1 MAGRGKITPAERRR
15 QDYLRRRGLRTAS
28 VYEDRLAASRRKE
41 LRRVLKLALDLG
53 DADRLPAF
61 LEESIDETSYLPA
74 WWTGLWTEA
83 GLPMARTTAQTL
95 RQAKAAAE
103 DDIWLAT
110 LRGYAQTRAA
120 NNIVIVSG
128 TWKDSLVR
136 ITRDN
141 LAADLGLGIEKLTKR
156 IYADYVQRLEKW
168 QVRRIAQTE
177 AMIGMADASAL
188 AAKTLDV
195 PFVKQWSISG
205 LGNTRESHEAMD
217 GVTVD
222 QDEPFVLPGGLLLYP
237 HDTSLGADASEII
250 NCACDCI
257 RRSKASAV
265 RTPSPVKPVVE
276 PAPAPVPVPKPA
288 PAPRPPKPKPAPVPA
303 PAPAV
308 ATTAEE
314 QRILSIM
321 AEMDQS
327 LPEATRRA
335 IAENDVALE
344 KALGVKKGK
353 PMTIEKADKQS
364 ANPKHVAQFIE
375 DPNGIYRDASGTR
388 LSINPL
394 YKAADKQYD
403 VNCVT
408 CANTYI
414 LRTRGFDITA
424 KGRVAGSG
432 SLNDKAAE
440 GFNAFNMWMTAD
452 KKRAVPTDMRTWMG
466 SKKYKTMTEKRY
478 KEFFEEAC
486 KEQGDYLT
494 VVGWGKVNGHATILH
509 RGKDGKLVYIEPQQY
524 KEKRG
529 MKIDPA
535 DLYKRATSKP
545 RIVDGVLR
553 INDLIFDT
561 HWADLFNAK

>member
-53 DADRLPAF
+53 DADDLPAL
-61 LEESIDETSYLPA
+61 LEEQISEASYLPA

-136 ITRDN
+136 IARNN

-156 IYADYVQRLEKW
+156 IYADYVQQLEKW

-177 AMIGMADASAL
+177 VMIGMADASAL

-222 QDEPFVLPGGLLLYP
+222 QDEPFVLPGGMLLYP

-276 PAPAPVPVPKPA
+276 PAPVPVPTPKPA

-303 PAPAV
+303 APAV
-308 ATTAEE
+308 AATTEE

-353 PMTIEKADKQS
+353 PMPIEKADKQS
-364 ANPKHVAQFIE
+364 ANP
-375 DPNGIYRDASGTR
+375 
-388 LSINPL
+388 L
-394 YKAADKQYD
+394 YSTADQYQT
-403 VNCVT
+403 NCAT
-408 CANTYI
+408 CSPAYI

-424 KGRVAGSG
+424 KGRMET
-432 SLNDKAAE
+432 AE
-440 GFNAFNMWMTAD
+440 NKLIAHGRSFDVWKNADGT
-452 KKRAVPTDMRTWMG
+452 KAVPTLVGDWL
-466 SKKYKTMTEKRY
+466 KKKGYTTMTAKRY
-478 KEFFEEAC
+478 KEFLEEAC
-486 KEQGDYLT
+486 KEKGDYILT
-494 VVGWGKVNGHATILH
+494 IKWKGKNSGAHATVLH
-509 RGKDGKLVYIEPQQY
+509 RGKDGKLVYIEPQHY
-524 KEKRG
+524 VETKGVTLDVVEELCNWVHSTRGFEK
-529 MKIDPA
+529 
-535 DLYKRATSKP
+535 
-545 RIVDGVLR
+545 GVLR
-553 INDLIFDT
+553 VDDKIFDT
-561 HWADLFNAK
+561 SWAPLFNAK

>member
-53 DADRLPAF
+53 DANRLPDF

-156 IYADYVQRLEKW
+156 IYADYVQQLERW

-276 PAPAPVPVPKPA
+276 PAPAPVAVPKPA

-308 ATTAEE
+308 AATAEE

-364 ANPKHVAQFIE
+364 ANPNLTKSRAYQI
-375 DPNGIYRDASGTR
+375 
-388 LSINPL
+388 
-394 YKAADKQYD
+394 
-403 VNCVT
+403 NCVT
-408 CANTYI
+408 CCDTFVM
-414 LRTRGFDITA
+414 RSRGFEVTA
-424 KGRVAGSG
+424 KGNTAKSLVAEV
-432 SLNDKAAE
+432 AE
-440 GFNAFNMWMTAD
+440 GDNTWKVWKNADGSAVKPVKLKDWM
-452 KKRAVPTDMRTWMG
+452 KKNNV
-466 SKKYKTMTEKRY
+466 KEMTSDLYAKFYDET
-478 KEFFEEAC
+478 C
-486 KEQGDYLT
+486 KDQGIYITL
-494 VVGWGKVNGHATILH
+494 VRWNNGGGHATIVM
-509 RGKDGKLVYIEPQQY
+509 KKADGALVRIEPQHY
-524 KEKRG
+524 VDFFG
-529 MKIDPA
+529 MERPMDSITKWCHKIPWD
-535 DLYKRATSKP
+535 DCSTLR
-545 RIVDGVLR
+545 VDDKILNPKYAGL
-553 INDLIFDT
+553 FDV
-561 HWADLFNAK
+561 K

>member
-1 MAGRGKITPAERRR
+1 MTGRGKITPAERRR

-74 WWTGLWTEA
+74 WWTSLWTEA

-168 QVRRIAQTE
+168 QIRRIAQTE

-205 LGNTRESHEAMD
+205 LGNTRESHEEMD

-222 QDEPFVLPGGLLLYP
+222 QDEPFVLPGGMLLYP

-276 PAPAPVPVPKPA
+276 PAPAPAPVPKPA
-288 PAPRPPKPKPAPVPA
+288 PAPKPPKPKPAPAPA

-308 ATTAEE
+308 AATAEE

-335 IAENDVALE
+335 IAENDIALE

-364 ANPKHVAQFIE
+364 ANP
-375 DPNGIYRDASGTR
+375 
-388 LSINPL
+388 L
-394 YKAADKQYD
+394 YSTADQYQT
-403 VNCVT
+403 NCAT
-408 CANTYI
+408 CSPAYI
-414 LRTRGFDITA
+414 LRTRGFDVTA
-424 KGRVAGSG
+424 KGRMET
-432 SLNDKAAE
+432 DKNKLIAH
-440 GFNAFNMWMTAD
+440 GRSFDVWKNADGTKATPTIVGDWLKKKGYTTMTA
-452 KKRAVPTDMRTWMG
+452 
-466 SKKYKTMTEKRY
+466 KRY
-478 KEFFEEAC
+478 KEFLEEAC
-486 KEQGDYLT
+486 KEKGDYILT
-494 VVGWGKVNGHATILH
+494 IKWKGKNSGAHATVLH
-509 RGKDGKLVYIEPQQY
+509 RGKDGKLVYIEPQHY
-524 KEKRG
+524 VEKKGVTLDVVEELCKWVHSTRG
-529 MKIDPA
+529 FEK
-535 DLYKRATSKP
+535 
-545 RIVDGVLR
+545 GVLR
-553 INDLIFDT
+553 VDDKIFDT
-561 HWADLFNAK
+561 SWASLFNAK

>member
-156 IYADYVQRLEKW
+156 IYADYVQQLEKW

-177 AMIGMADASAL
+177 AMIGIADASAL

-276 PAPAPVPVPKPA
+276 PAPAPVPVQKPA
-288 PAPRPPKPKPAPVPA
+288 QAPRPPKPKPAPAPA

-308 ATTAEE
+308 AATAEE

-335 IAENDVALE
+335 IAENDIALE

-364 ANPKHVAQFIE
+364 ANPKFVEEFIP
-375 DPNGIYRDASGTR
+375 DPKGPYKNRKTGESF
-388 LSINPL
+388 SKNPL
-394 YKAADKQYD
+394 YKASNKRYH
-403 VNCVT
+403 VNCAT
-408 CANTYI
+408 CTPAYY
-414 LRTRGFDITA
+414 LRERGFSVTA
-424 KGRVAGSG
+424 KGKVAGSI
-432 SLNDKAAE
+432 NQTAARNWY
-440 GFNAFNMWMTAD
+440 GMWKNVDGTAAMPD
-452 KKRAVPTDMRTWMG
+452 TISKWMSG
-466 SKKYKTMTEKRY
+466 KGYLSMTEKRY
-478 KEFFEEAC
+478 LEYFEEVC
-486 KEQGDYLT
+486 KQDGTYAIG
-494 VVGWGKVNGHATILH
+494 VSWKGGGGHATILK
-509 RGKDGKLVYIEPQQY
+509 RTGGKLYYIEPQHYQEA
-524 KEKRG
+524 KG
-529 MKIDPA
+529 MLRDVNEICA
-535 DLYKRATSKP
+535 GATSSP
-545 RIVDGVLR
+545 RWNDGVLR
-553 INDLIFDT
+553 LDDKLFDT
-561 HWADLFNAK
+561 SWASLFNTK

>member
-53 DADRLPAF
+53 DADRLPDL

-156 IYADYVQRLEKW
+156 IYADYVQQLEKW

-288 PAPRPPKPKPAPVPA
+288 PAPRPPKPKPAPAPA

-308 ATTAEE
+308 AATAEE

-364 ANPKHVAQFIE
+364 ANP
-375 DPNGIYRDASGTR
+375 
-388 LSINPL
+388 L
-394 YKAADKQYD
+394 YSTADQYQT
-403 VNCVT
+403 NCAT
-408 CANTYI
+408 CSPAYI
-414 LRTRGFDITA
+414 LRTRGFDVTA
-424 KGRVAGSG
+424 KGRMET
-432 SLNDKAAE
+432 DKNKLIAH
-440 GFNAFNMWMTAD
+440 GRSFDVWKNADGTKATPTIVGDWLKKKGYTTITA
-452 KKRAVPTDMRTWMG
+452 
-466 SKKYKTMTEKRY
+466 KRY
-478 KEFFEEAC
+478 KEFLEEAC
-486 KEQGDYLT
+486 KEKGDYILT
-494 VVGWGKVNGHATILH
+494 IKWKGKNSGAHATVLH
-509 RGKDGKLVYIEPQQY
+509 RGKDGKLVYIEPQHY
-524 KEKRG
+524 VEKKGVTLDVVEELCKWVHSTRG
-529 MKIDPA
+529 FEK
-535 DLYKRATSKP
+535 
-545 RIVDGVLR
+545 GVLR
-553 INDLIFDT
+553 VDDKIFDT
-561 HWADLFNAK
+561 SWASLFNAK

>member
-53 DADRLPAF
+53 DADRLPDF

-120 NNIVIVSG
+120 NNIVIVSD

-308 ATTAEE
+308 AATAEE

-364 ANPKHVAQFIE
+364 ANPKFVEEFIP
-375 DPNGIYRDASGTR
+375 DPKGPYKNRKTGESF
-388 LSINPL
+388 SKNPL
-394 YKAADKQYD
+394 YKPANKRYH
-403 VNCVT
+403 VNCAT
-408 CANTYI
+408 CTPAYY
-414 LRTRGFDITA
+414 LRERGFPVTA
-424 KGRVAGSG
+424 KGKVAGSI
-432 SLNDKAAE
+432 NQTAARNWY
-440 GFNAFNMWMTAD
+440 GMWKNADGTAVLPDTISKWMSG
-452 KKRAVPTDMRTWMG
+452 KG
-466 SKKYKTMTEKRY
+466 YLSMTEKRY
-478 KEFFEEAC
+478 LEYFEEVC
-486 KEQGDYLT
+486 KQDGTYAIG
-494 VVGWGKVNGHATILH
+494 VSWKGGGGHATILK
-509 RGKDGKLVYIEPQQY
+509 RTGGKLYYIEPQHYQEA
-524 KEKRG
+524 KG
-529 MKIDPA
+529 MLRDVNEICA
-535 DLYKRATSKP
+535 GASASP
-545 RIVDGVLR
+545 RWNDGVVRL
-553 INDLIFDT
+553 DDKLFDT
-561 HWADLFNAK
+561 SWASLFNTK

>member
-156 IYADYVQRLEKW
+156 IYADYVQQLEKW

-257 RRSKASAV
+257 RRSKTSAV

-276 PAPAPVPVPKPA
+276 PVPAPVAVQKPA
-288 PAPRPPKPKPAPVPA
+288 PAPKPPKPKPAPAPA

-308 ATTAEE
+308 AATAEE

-364 ANPKHVAQFIE
+364 ANP
-375 DPNGIYRDASGTR
+375 
-388 LSINPL
+388 L
-394 YKAADKQYD
+394 YSTADQYQT
-403 VNCVT
+403 NCAT
-408 CANTYI
+408 CSPAYI
-414 LRTRGFDITA
+414 LRTRGFDVTA
-424 KGRVAGSG
+424 KGRMET
-432 SLNDKAAE
+432 DKNKLIAH
-440 GFNAFNMWMTAD
+440 GRSFDVWKNADGTKATPTIVGDWLKKKGYTTMTA
-452 KKRAVPTDMRTWMG
+452 
-466 SKKYKTMTEKRY
+466 KRY
-478 KEFFEEAC
+478 KEFLEEAC
-486 KEQGDYLT
+486 KEKGDYILT
-494 VVGWGKVNGHATILH
+494 IKWKGKNSGAHATVLH
-509 RGKDGKLVYIEPQQY
+509 RGKDGKLVYIEPQHY
-524 KEKRG
+524 VEKKGVKLDVVEELCNWVHSTRG
-529 MKIDPA
+529 FEK
-535 DLYKRATSKP
+535 
-545 RIVDGVLR
+545 GVLR
-553 INDLIFDT
+553 VDDKIFDT
-561 HWADLFNAK
+561 SWASLFNAK

>member
-168 QVRRIAQTE
+168 QIRRIAQTE

-205 LGNTRESHEAMD
+205 LGNTRESHEEMD

-222 QDEPFVLPGGLLLYP
+222 QDEPFVLPGGMLLYP
-237 HDTSLGADASEII
+237 HDTSSAPTP
-250 NCACDCI
+250 
-257 RRSKASAV
+257 RRSSTAPATASAG
-265 RTPSPVKPVVE
+265 RRPPPSGRPRPSSRSSSPRRLPPPSRNPHRHPSLRSRSPRRHRRQLPPSPP
-276 PAPAPVPVPKPA
+276 P
-288 PAPRPPKPKPAPVPA
+288 PR
-303 PAPAV
+303 
-308 ATTAEE
+308 
-314 QRILSIM
+314 S
-321 AEMDQS
+321 
-327 LPEATRRA
+327 
-335 IAENDVALE
+335 
-344 KALGVKKGK
+344 
-353 PMTIEKADKQS
+353 
-364 ANPKHVAQFIE
+364 
-375 DPNGIYRDASGTR
+375 
-388 LSINPL
+388 
-394 YKAADKQYD
+394 
-403 VNCVT
+403 
-408 CANTYI
+408 
-414 LRTRGFDITA
+414 
-424 KGRVAGSG
+424 SG
-432 SLNDKAAE
+432 SSPSWPRWTSRSRRRPAAPS
-440 GFNAFNMWMTAD
+440 
-452 KKRAVPTDMRTWMG
+452 RRTTSPWRRPWASRRG
-466 SKKYKTMTEKRY
+466 S
-478 KEFFEEAC
+478 
-486 KEQGDYLT
+486 
-494 VVGWGKVNGHATILH
+494 
-509 RGKDGKLVYIEPQQY
+509 P
-524 KEKRG
+524 
-529 MKIDPA
+529 
-535 DLYKRATSKP
+535 
-545 RIVDGVLR
+545 
-553 INDLIFDT
+553 
-561 HWADLFNAK
+561 